1 MSENCSSVPSFA
13 DAFDF
18 CAPEYGFGEI
28 ERVVVADI
36 GDDKPTNF
44 ETATVIPVRGTLDAP
59 DQSEIET
66 SLYRK
71 AYPPARYELTCT
83 VDDLSDTAYAALQA
97 FHGGECLLWFQAG
110 DYLFGGEGLRCS
122 VKTHLTIEEG
132 EDSLHKG
139 GLHFSWRAN
148 TMPDR
153 EESPWSDE
161 S

>member
-1 MSENCSSVPSFA
+1 MSEICTSVPSFEN
-13 DAFDF
+13 AFDF

-28 ERVVVADI
+28 ERIVVKDV
-36 GDDKPTNF
+36 GTDKPADF
-44 ETATVIPVRGTLDAP
+44 EAEDVIPVRGTLDAP
-59 DQSEIET
+59 DQPEIET

-71 AYPPARYELTCT
+71 AFPPARYELACT

-97 FHGGECLLWFQAG
+97 FHGSECLLWFQAG
-110 DYLFGGEGLRCS
+110 EYLFGGDGLRCS
-122 VKTHLTIEEG
+122 VKTHLSIEEG

-139 GLHFSWRAN
+139 GLHFTWRAN

-153 EESPWSDE
+153 EASPWSDE